1 MDPIIESITA
11 IRFKG
16 IFPVTGFVLDRKS
29 SKIYYKFLQHLCQH
43 FCSNTLP
50 LVTCL
55 TKTDSQLGPFSNFTT
70 LTFYSLSFPHK
81 SLKYWLLSKFS
92 FYWFKIIRE
101 VYYTLEVIEWRL
113 QSLELCMTICII
125 GRTLFCF

>member
-55 TKTDSQLGPFSNFTT
+55 TKTDSQLGLFQTSQHSLFI
-70 LTFYSLSFPHK
+70 LSLSPINH
-81 SLKYWLLSKFS
+81 
-92 FYWFKIIRE
+92 
-101 VYYTLEVIEWRL
+101 
-113 QSLELCMTICII
+113 
-125 GRTLFCF
+125 